1 MNDLKI
7 VLQICYWLTNQLRD
21 IISYSLGPRMEYSHI
36 SWIQRIETCISR
48 GAAEWNT
55 RFQWVEWRKYDYISW
70 VDQVNNFWTPQA
82 SNCPLFSLKNCIKV
96 TPQMKRLVNM
106 NLVFITY
113 TNIFEKLVNI
123 IPIFHTLSCIYH
135 LVIKTFKKP
144 HISQYQE
151 NIWEIQRK

>member
-1 MNDLKI
+1 MKWGSRTGWWTLT
-7 VLQICYWLTNQLRD
+7 LLTNLSKMFLSKYRWGKLIEILYSTRLRLVK
-21 IISYSLGPRMEYSHI
+21 YK
-36 SWIQRIETCISR
+36 
-48 GAAEWNT
+48 
-55 RFQWVEWRKYDYISW
+55 FQFVEFRKYDYISW
-70 VDQVNNFWTPQA
+70 VDQVNNFWTPQ
-82 SNCPLFSLKNCIKV
+82 SSHCPLFFLKNWIKV
-96 TPQMKRLVNM
+96 TLQMKRLVNM

-151 NIWEIQRK
+151 NI

>member
-1 MNDLKI
+1 MLCHSKHLVFYSKESCFLNRDF
-7 VLQICYWLTNQLRD
+7 VLCWLAADYTLM
-21 IISYSLGPRMEYSHI
+21 YLGRFYVNTSSHI

-82 SNCPLFSLKNCIKV
+82 SNCPLFSLKNWIKV

-135 LVIKTFKKP
+135 LVIK
-144 HISQYQE
+144 
-151 NIWEIQRK
+151 NI